1 MASLADDNLISDFV
15 AESREHLNSIEP
27 DLLEMEQK
35 GAACSQD
42 VINRV
47 FRAIHSI
54 KGGAGFFAFESLKT
68 LSHIMESVL
77 MLVRDKTLVVS
88 PALMDP
94 LFAGLDRLRAMLDDI
109 QASDGVPI
117 QQEVARLKAILEG
130 GGAEGGTVE
139 ASVQGGTGRR
149 FNLDSDA
156 VRSVLKRGMILYHA
170 KAYLH
175 RDVDAK
181 WKSPLA
187 FLSGALSVG
196 QCLDAFLD
204 VSDIGGLED
213 ETEADLCVTLLFAS
227 VLEPDLLLVGLKLP
241 ESQIETLDMTALK
254 ASLLPKPAAAPAS
267 TAPPEKRAAKPPA
280 IETAGLEE
288 GLPEAGSPEAVQS
301 KASKEAG
308 ADTLRVKVGLLSKLM
323 NLTGELVLGRNQL
336 LRTMGPHALAF
347 PGLAAILQNINQV
360 TTELQEAAVQTRMQP
375 IGGLFSRFP
384 RIVRDMAKAL
394 GKQIDVEIKGAE
406 VELDKS
412 IVELLSDPLTHIIR
426 NCADHALETPAE
438 RKAARKKPA
447 GLISLHAF
455 HEGGQVNIV
464 VHDDGRGI
472 DAAKIA
478 QKAIQKGLI
487 TKAQAD
493 SYSEQELVNL
503 IFAPGFSM
511 AEKVSEISG
520 RGVGMDV
527 VRTNVEK
534 LGGQVEIDTALGF
547 GTTVRLRL
555 PLTLA
560 IMPAMIVGTEDQRF
574 AIPQVDVLELVWVQ
588 AEDAGKRIERVQGA
602 EVLRLRDKLLPLVR
616 LSSILEMERTFVHPE
631 TKERKPD
638 LRQAL
643 ADRRSGQAE
652 REERGKGRREDWR
665 SDYNVVVLQLGASQF
680 GIIVDELH
688 DFEEIVVKP
697 LSNYLE
703 GPACFSGSTILGDGR
718 VIMILDCSGIA
729 ARARLRFLD
738 LKAEERKRQEEEQ
751 QRLSVLASKRSS
763 VILFEAGGTER
774 FAIPQDQVL
783 RLEKIQGSAIEHVGA
798 R

>member
-1 MASLADDNLISDFV
+1 
-15 AESREHLNSIEP
+15 
-27 DLLEMEQK
+27 
-35 GAACSQD
+35 
-42 VINRV
+42 
-47 FRAIHSI
+47 
-54 KGGAGFFAFESLKT
+54 
-68 LSHIMESVL
+68 

-336 LRTMGPHALAF
+336 LRTMRSPSQ
-347 PGLAAILQNINQV
+347 GL
-360 TTELQEAAVQTRMQP
+360 
-375 IGGLFSRFP
+375 
-384 RIVRDMAKAL
+384 
-394 GKQIDVEIKGAE
+394 
-406 VELDKS
+406 
-412 IVELLSDPLTHIIR
+412 
-426 NCADHALETPAE
+426 
-438 RKAARKKPA
+438 
-447 GLISLHAF
+447 
-455 HEGGQVNIV
+455 
-464 VHDDGRGI
+464 
-472 DAAKIA
+472 
-478 QKAIQKGLI
+478 
-487 TKAQAD
+487 
-493 SYSEQELVNL
+493 
-503 IFAPGFSM
+503 
-511 AEKVSEISG
+511 
-520 RGVGMDV
+520 
-527 VRTNVEK
+527 
-534 LGGQVEIDTALGF
+534 
-547 GTTVRLRL
+547 
-555 PLTLA
+555 
-560 IMPAMIVGTEDQRF
+560 
-574 AIPQVDVLELVWVQ
+574 
-588 AEDAGKRIERVQGA
+588 
-602 EVLRLRDKLLPLVR
+602 
-616 LSSILEMERTFVHPE
+616 
-631 TKERKPD
+631 
-638 LRQAL
+638 
-643 ADRRSGQAE
+643 RRSC
-652 REERGKGRREDWR
+652 RTSTRSPPSCRKRRFRPACSPSAGCSAGSRASSATWPRPWASRSTWR
-665 SDYNVVVLQLGASQF
+665 S
-680 GIIVDELH
+680 
-688 DFEEIVVKP
+688 
-697 LSNYLE
+697 
-703 GPACFSGSTILGDGR
+703 
-718 VIMILDCSGIA
+718 
-729 ARARLRFLD
+729 RAPRW
-738 LKAEERKRQEEEQ
+738 
-751 QRLSVLASKRSS
+751 SWTSRS
-763 VILFEAGGTER
+763 
-774 FAIPQDQVL
+774 
-783 RLEKIQGSAIEHVGA
+783 
-798 R
+798 